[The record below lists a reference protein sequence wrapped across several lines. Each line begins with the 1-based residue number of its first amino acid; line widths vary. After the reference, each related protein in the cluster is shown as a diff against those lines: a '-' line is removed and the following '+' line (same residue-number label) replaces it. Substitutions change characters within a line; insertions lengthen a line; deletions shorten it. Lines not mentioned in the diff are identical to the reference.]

1 MAHIGIKFVED
12 RDDVSNDGCISS
24 SRVWGFSTFTP
35 MFSHK
40 IIWTARNRTGKQLEG
55 AEVSDGVSPADW
67 GLAIQL
73 IFITFRLIHSFLGWG
88 RALTLQALVTDPTQ
102 TPSWHRRLYIIS
114 QKGIYPVN
122 ASGCQTG
129 NRVDR
134 WIRAD
139 SRLLRM
145 NSGPKDPW
153 NHGPLKFRRKR
164 DVVSG
169 LDPTLISILI
179 LRVIKKSDT
188 MKTATC

>member
-129 NRVDR
+129 NGWTLTVGLGQTVGCYVWTVVPKILGIMAHWSSGGKGMWCPVWIQPWYRFLYYR
-134 WIRAD
+134 W
-139 SRLLRM
+139 
-145 NSGPKDPW
+145 
-153 NHGPLKFRRKR
+153 
-164 DVVSG
+164 
-169 LDPTLISILI
+169 
-179 LRVIKKSDT
+179 
-188 MKTATC
+188 